1 LAKCDFCEAYGVRV
15 PVVLAGMGMVSEPE
29 LVAAVSEAGGL
40 GILGTAGL
48 PAAELAGRIGD
59 VRART
64 RRPFGVNLIV
74 ETTRLGPLTTDAHV
88 QLLVEE
94 RVSPVVFHWDAPPRA
109 WLTALAAAGSRIW
122 RTVHSLEGAKQAL
135 AEGADALVVQGEEAG
150 GHNRSTTPLRE
161 LLPGVVGEA
170 GGRHVVAAGGLA
182 DAGGVANALALG
194 ADAVCMG
201 TRFVACVES
210 AAHPEWQRRIVA
222 AGPHDTAITRIFGP
236 EWPDAPMRV
245 LRNRAV
251 RRAERGEPP
260 PSASEP
266 IGTTRL
272 SGQSYPMPVHSAV
285 LPTRDTDG
293 DFDEM
298 CLAAGTS
305 VAAIERI
312 ERAAD
317 VVAMVERAARAQGE
331 LGEARIPAAGRDRRT
346 VP

>member
-1 LAKCDFCEAYGVRV
+1 VARRDFCETYGVRV
-15 PVVLAGMGMVSEPE
+15 PVVLAGMGLVSEPE

-40 GILGTAGL
+40 GILGTGPL
-48 PAAELAGRIGD
+48 PPAELSGRIAD

-64 RRPFGVNLIV
+64 RRPFGVNQIV

-88 QLLVEE
+88 QVLVDE
-94 RVSPVVFHWDAPPRA
+94 RVSPVVFHWDPPPRE

-122 RTVHSLEGAKQAL
+122 RTVNSLEGAKQAL

-161 LLPGVVGEA
+161 LLPGIVREA
-170 GGRHVVAAGGLA
+170 GARHVVAAGGIA
-182 DAGGVANALALG
+182 DAAGVASALALG

-222 AGPHDTAITRIFGP
+222 AGPDDTAITRIFGP

-251 RRAERGEPP
+251 RRAERGEASPP
-260 PSASEP
+260 ASQP
-266 IGTTRL
+266 IGTTQL
-272 SGQSYPMPVHSAV
+272 SGQTYPMPVHSAV
-285 LPTRDTDG
+285 LPTRATEG

-305 VAAIERI
+305 VAAIARV

-317 VVAMVERAARAQGE
+317 VVAMVERAWKDARSG
-331 LGEARIPAAGRDRRT
+331 
-346 VP
+346 

>member
-1 LAKCDFCEAYGVRV
+1 
-15 PVVLAGMGMVSEPE
+15 
-29 LVAAVSEAGGL
+29 VAAVSEAGGL
-40 GILGTAGL
+40 GILGTAAL
-48 PAAELAGRIGD
+48 PAAELRGRVAD

-74 ETTRLGPLTTDAHV
+74 VATPLGPLTTDAHIQV
-88 QLLVEE
+88 LLEE
-94 RVSPVVFHWDAPPRA
+94 RLSPVVFHWDPPPRE

-122 RTVHSLEGAKQAL
+122 RTVNSLEAAKQAV
-135 AEGADALVVQGEEAG
+135 ADRADALVVQGAEAG
-150 GHNRSTTPLRE
+150 GHNRSRTPLRE
-161 LLPGVVGEA
+161 LLPAIARAAGE
-170 GGRHVVAAGGLA
+170 RHVVAAGGIA
-182 DAGGVANALALG
+182 DAAGVANALALG
-194 ADAVCMG
+194 ADAVCLG
-201 TRFVACVES
+201 TRFIACVES

-222 AGPHDTAITRIFGP
+222 AGPNDTAITHIFGP

-260 PSASEP
+260 PSASAP

-272 SGQSYPMPVHSAV
+272 SGQPYPMPVHSAV
-285 LPTRDTDG
+285 LPTRATEG

-305 VAAIERI
+305 AAAIDRI

-317 VVAMVERAARAQGE
+317 VVAMVAGVARAHREQAD
-331 LGEARIPAAGRDRRT
+331 ARVRPTDRDRRT

>member
-1 LAKCDFCEAYGVRV
+1 MARIHFCESYGVRV
-15 PVVLAGMGMVSEPE
+15 PVVLAGMGMIAEPE

-40 GILGTAGL
+40 GILGTATL
-48 PAAELAGRIGD
+48 PAADLPGRLAD

-64 RRPFGVNLIV
+64 RSRFGANLIV
-74 ETTRLGPLTTDAHV
+74 GATRLGPLTTDAHV
-88 QLLVEE
+88 QVLALE
-94 RVSPVVFHWDAPPRA
+94 RVSPVVFHWNPPPRE
-109 WLTALAAAGSRIW
+109 WLAALAAAGSRIW
-122 RTVHSLEGAKQAL
+122 RTVNSLEAAKQAL
-135 AEGADALVVQGEEAG
+135 ADGADALVVQGAEAG

-161 LLPGVVGEA
+161 LLPRIAREA
-170 GGRHVVAAGGLA
+170 GERHVVAAGGIA
-182 DAGGVANALALG
+182 DAAGVANALALG

-222 AGPHDTAITRIFGP
+222 AGPYDTAITRIFGP

-272 SGQSYPMPVHSAV
+272 SGQTYPMPVHSVV
-285 LPTRDTDG
+285 LPTRATEG

-305 VAAIERI
+305 VAAIARV

-317 VVAMVERAARAQGE
+317 VVAMVESAWKEARA
-331 LGEARIPAAGRDRRT
+331 R
-346 VP
+346 